1 MANNM
6 IFNAGK
12 SRFKRINPLVAKSKT
27 QTKTQTKKQIGFTL
41 LEVLVALVIVGVA
54 LGASL
59 RAVGSL
65 TQNSDG
71 LRSAMMATWSAE
83 NHLVQIRL
91 AKEFPAVGK
100 QSFDCPQGDLQLT
113 CEQEVI
119 VSPNPRLR
127 RVEVS
132 VYDQAHPERRIVK
145 LVQLV
150 LSQ

>member
-1 MANNM
+1 MAHPQ
-6 IFNAGK
+6 
-12 SRFKRINPLVAKSKT
+12 R
-27 QTKTQTKKQIGFTL
+27 QQGFTL
-41 LEVLVALVIVGVA
+41 LEVLVALIIVVTA

-83 NHLVQIRL
+83 NRLVQIRL
-91 AKEFPAVGK
+91 SHAFPSVGK
-100 QSFDCPQGDLQLT
+100 QRFDCPQGDLALVCEEEVLT
-113 CEQEVI
+113 
-119 VSPNPRLR
+119 SPNPRLR

-132 VYDQAHPERRIVK
+132 VYDQAHPERRIIK

-150 LSQ
+150 LNQ

>member
-1 MANNM
+1 MA
-6 IFNAGK
+6 
-12 SRFKRINPLVAKSKT
+12 RPQR
-27 QTKTQTKKQIGFTL
+27 QQGFTL
-41 LEVLVALVIVGVA
+41 LEVLVALIIVVTA

-83 NHLVQIRL
+83 NRLVQIRL
-91 AKEFPAVGK
+91 SHAFPSVGK
-100 QSFDCPQGDLQLT
+100 QRFDCPQGDLALV
-113 CEQEVI
+113 CEEEVLP
-119 VSPNPRLR
+119 SPNPRLR

-132 VYDQAHPERRIVK
+132 VYDQAHPERRIIK

-150 LSQ
+150 LNQ